1 MSDIT
6 FRTATSDDAEQLS
19 TLLGELGYPTPAS
32 EIPARLATLVAL
44 EKSLVLVAAREGQAV
59 GLITVIIYPSIHARA
74 PVSLITSLVVSS
86 EMRGHGIGS
95 SLVAR
100 AEEWAAENGA
110 GRLTVGSGLQRV
122 ETHLFYEQRGYKRS
136 GIRFAKL
143 LNENSAKR

>member
-6 FRTATSDDAEQLS
+6 FRNVTPDDAEQIS

-32 EIPARLATLVAL
+32 EVPARLAALTAL
-44 EKSLVLVAAREGQAV
+44 EKNLVLVAASEEKAV
-59 GLITVIIYPSIHARA
+59 GLITVMIYPSIHARD

-100 AEEWAAENGA
+100 AEAWAAENGA

-122 ETHLFYEQRGYKRS
+122 ETHFFYEQRGYKRS
-136 GIRFAKL
+136 GIRFAKM
-143 LNENSAKR
+143 LNENSAR

>member
-1 MSDIT
+1 MSGIT
-6 FRTATSDDAEQLS
+6 FRNATVDDAEQLS

-32 EIPARLATLVAL
+32 EVPARLAALTAL
-44 EKSLVLVAAREGQAV
+44 EKNLVLVAASEEKAV
-59 GLITVIIYPSIHARA
+59 GLITVMIYPSIHARD

-100 AEEWAAENGA
+100 AEAWAAENGA

-136 GIRFAKL
+136 GIRFAKML
-143 LNENSAKR
+143 KENSAR

>member
-1 MSDIT
+1 MSGIT
-6 FRTATSDDAEQLS
+6 FRTATPDDAEQLS

-32 EIPARLATLVAL
+32 EIPARLAAL
-44 EKSLVLVAAREGQAV
+44 TSFEKSLALVAARENEAV
-59 GLITVIIYPSIHARA
+59 GLITVIIFPSIHARD

-86 EMRGHGIGS
+86 EVRGHGIGS

-110 GRLTVGSGLQRV
+110 GRLTVGSGLQRE

-136 GIRFAKL
+136 GIRFAKML
-143 LNENSAKR
+143 KENPAR